1 MVQHN
6 PDCKP
11 PVCSWRPWPQI
22 SSAGALAH
30 ARRLAQLVPRTVA
43 ARVLPAVPV
52 LKAYTVLIRRSSHAV
67 GRWNGRRGCQYCAAP
82 RSGGGA
88 GGRTANEKCGP
99 AQRAK

>member
-52 LKAYTVLIRRSSHAV
+52 LKAYTVLIPPEFTRRRSVERASGMPV
-67 GRWNGRRGCQYCAAP
+67 LRCTPQRRRGWGQN
-82 RSGGGA
+82 S
-88 GGRTANEKCGP
+88 E
-99 AQRAK
+99 